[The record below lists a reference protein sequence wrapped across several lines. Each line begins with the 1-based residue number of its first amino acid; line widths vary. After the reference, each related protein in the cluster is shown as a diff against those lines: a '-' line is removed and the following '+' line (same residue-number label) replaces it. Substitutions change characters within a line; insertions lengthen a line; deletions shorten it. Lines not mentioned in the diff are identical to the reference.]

1 MFWLILQISKM
12 AQQVK
17 KLNKI
22 ERAVIMIS
30 IDRPY
35 FFYKEVEMTDRSK
48 FNVDKDK
55 SKRSYLSLIHI

>member
-1 MFWLILQISKM
+1 MFWLILQISKI

-22 ERAVIMIS
+22 ERAVIMIN

-35 FFYKEVEMTDRSK
+35 FFI
-48 FNVDKDK
+48 
-55 SKRSYLSLIHI
+55 KR